1 MIKLIGVYD
10 YTVILTYLSLF
21 SALFG
26 MTQAGHGRYTL
37 AVCCI
42 MFSGFCDAFDG
53 AVARTKKD
61 RTEVEKAFG
70 IQVDSLVDAVSF
82 GVAPAYLCYCMGVNG
97 MIGQFIL
104 FCFCLCG
111 VIRLAFFNVLEMNRQ
126 KTEEGCTKS
135 YRGLPITSSSI
146 ILPMAYC
153 LRYILSPLTFVVAL
167 HVVMGMMTFLFVLD
181 FSVPKYDF
189 KRILVK
195 LKLIEE

>member
-70 IQVDSLVDAVSF
+70 IQVDSLVDAVS
-82 GVAPAYLCYCMGVNG
+82 
-97 MIGQFIL
+97 
-104 FCFCLCG
+104 
-111 VIRLAFFNVLEMNRQ
+111 RLAFFNVLEMNRQ

-167 HVVMGMMTFLFVLD
+167 HVVMGMMAFLFVLD